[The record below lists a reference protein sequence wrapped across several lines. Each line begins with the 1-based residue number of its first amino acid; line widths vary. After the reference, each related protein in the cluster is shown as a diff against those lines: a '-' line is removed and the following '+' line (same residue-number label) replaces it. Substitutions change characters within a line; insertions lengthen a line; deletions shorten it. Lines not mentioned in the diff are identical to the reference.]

1 MLLSRFLRS
10 AFASIQQHAIQGSL
24 CPLKVPPGA
33 ISYLHDLGR
42 NPGKV
47 GLAPFHFSALP
58 ACGDCLRTGT
68 RMFRAPACGTRPSQ
82 LALAFVIAHFARL
95 AVVLPGNSR
104 RLHLSPGISSR
115 DLPPE
120 VVLEPI
126 RRQLGVSHRVLD
138 VAGRRFHAPR
148 VRAR

>member
-1 MLLSRFLRS
+1 MERSSSMATTLIACATRSLVHNRTSTGTRSIACLRRPAIVAS
-10 AFASIQQHAIQGSL
+10 PVAFFAIGLRVHLQQHAIQGSL

-95 AVVLPGNSR
+95 AVVLLGNFR
-104 RLHLSPGISSR
+104 
-115 DLPPE
+115 
-120 VVLEPI
+120 
-126 RRQLGVSHRVLD
+126 
-138 VAGRRFHAPR
+138 AGCL
-148 VRAR
+148 